1 MGFQI
6 MPPNRISHQRPVPR
20 PKEKRRRTRPL
31 LSTEHSGPPTSQRP
45 SRRDSWQ
52 RFRQQAMQSPKAAFE
67 DDLKVALVGVVI
79 VFLGSIITAG
89 GWYFSGTTRYVV
101 IAGQQQA
108 APEPI
113 IGVIVFFIG
122 IVFIG
127 IGVIAAILCVV
138 LYIWGRC
145 ARRKEL

>member
-1 MGFQI
+1 
-6 MPPNRISHQRPVPR
+6 
-20 PKEKRRRTRPL
+20 
-31 LSTEHSGPPTSQRP
+31 
-45 SRRDSWQ
+45 
-52 RFRQQAMQSPKAAFE
+52 MQSPKAAF